1 MNPWKFGS
9 LVRGPVAAVLLSIL
23 VTVPLSAQCPDGS
36 PPPCQRAAVT
46 RVAIDPNAVAIL
58 PFRVSGPPES
68 QYLREGMLDLLNVAL
83 DGFAGWRVI
92 QPRALLRQVGAESGP
107 LDVARAAGLARQAG
121 AATFVLGNVVALGPE
136 LRVQAELYESARG
149 TSLASVRARGTLA
162 LPAPVADSIAGGL
175 ARQRLAL
182 HSGVTRR
189 ALEEYTTTSPAAL
202 QEYLIAEQLARRTR
216 WPEAAESLAAAI
228 GHDSTFALAY
238 YGLYRA
244 ISWGNS
250 GAVPQQTSSRAIT
263 PFTIDEVIQ
272 AALRHLDRAPPRQ
285 RRLLEFASATNR
297 ADALRLA
304 DGLTRDYPDDADAW
318 LERGDAYF
326 HIGLESG
333 EPPTIALESLERA
346 IALDPLVPEAYLH
359 VVQLRS
365 MLGDSAG
372 AWQTLDRLRAIASTW
387 EATIGLELAM
397 RAWWRGT
404 DPASLTVPSSD
415 IATIIGRYLLLIG
428 DRAPARAVTLADSF
442 AVLAATTDHAPA
454 ERVTALLR
462 RQVYHLAQGRFAGAW
477 DVLRQAAVLDPAGQE
492 VLGATVL
499 HHLVTSTHASEAAD
513 AARQLASSPGTLPWW
528 GGPLLAWRAATTEAT
543 DSAPDTVRRL
553 LATGEYSTFRSALED
568 GLLGLVS
575 LRVGDT
581 VSAHRELARGNVAW
595 VETRNIEKFLP
606 TPVLGLKAARLD
618 VRAGDL
624 DVASR
629 RLYETTGSIGIMFR
643 AEAEELRGEIALQR
657 ADTAAAIHAYHTFI
671 ELWKHAD
678 PGLSPH
684 VTAARQAVE
693 RLSPK

>member
-1 MNPWKFGS
+1 MRRR
-9 LVRGPVAAVLLSIL
+9 LVIRLAVLLSAFPAIR
-23 VTVPLSAQCPDGS
+23 PSALSAQCPDGS
-36 PPPCQRAAVT
+36 PPPCQRSAAT
-46 RVAIDPNAVAIL
+46 RVVIDPNAVAIL

-68 QYLREGMLDLLNVAL
+68 QYLGEGMLDLLNVAL

-92 QPRALLRQVGAESGP
+92 QPRAFLRQVSAGAGP
-107 LDVARAAGLARQAG
+107 DAVDVPQAARLARAAG

-136 LRVQAELYESARG
+136 LRVQAELYESAHG

-202 QEYLIAEQLARRTR
+202 QEYLIAEQLARRAR
-216 WPEAAESLAAAI
+216 WQEAAESLAAAI

-250 GAVPQQTSSRAIT
+250 GAPTQQASGRATT
-263 PFTIDEVIQ
+263 PYTIDDVIQ

-285 RRLLEFASATNR
+285 RRLLEYASATNR
-297 ADALRLA
+297 ANALRLA

-372 AWQTLDRLRAIASTW
+372 AWQTLDRLRAMAQTW
-387 EATIGLELAM
+387 EATVGLELAM
-397 RAWWRGT
+397 RAWWRGL
-404 DPASLTVPSSD
+404 DPASLTVPSSE
-415 IATIIGRYLLLIG
+415 IASIIGRYLLLIG
-428 DRAPARAVTLADSF
+428 DQTPARAVAVADSF
-442 AVLAATTDHAPA
+442 AALAATPDHAPA
-454 ERVTALLR
+454 DRVTALLR
-462 RQVYHLAQGRFAGAW
+462 RQVYHLAQGRYASAW
-477 DVLRQAAVLDPAGQE
+477 ELLRQAAVLDPAGQE

-499 HHLVTSTHASEAAD
+499 HHLLTGAHASEAAD
-513 AARQLASSPGTLPWW
+513 AARQLASPPGTLPLW
-528 GGPLLAWRAATTEAT
+528 GAAVLAWRAAATQAT
-543 DSAPDTVRRL
+543 DSAPNTVRLL
-553 LATGEYSTFRSALED
+553 LATGEYTTFRSALAD

-581 VSAHRELARGNVAW
+581 VAAHRELARGNVAW
-595 VETRNIEKFLP
+595 IETRNIEKFLP
-606 TPVLGLKAARLD
+606 TPVLGLETARLD
-618 VRAGDL
+618 VRTGDL

-629 RLYETTGSIGIMFR
+629 RLYETTGPIGVMFR
-643 AEAEELRGEIALQR
+643 AEAEELRGQIAEQR
-657 ADTAAAIHAYHTFI
+657 GDTAAAVRAYRNFI
-671 ELWKHAD
+671 ELWEDAD
-678 PGLSPH
+678 PELQPR
-684 VTAARQAVE
+684 VTAARAALA
-693 RLSPK
+693 RLEGR

>member
-1 MNPWKFGS
+1 M
-9 LVRGPVAAVLLSIL
+9 VITLLSAYPHIRPSAL
-23 VTVPLSAQCPDGS
+23 AAQCPDGS
-36 PPPCQRAAVT
+36 PPPCRTRDHQPPAIAV
-46 RVAIDPNAVAIL
+46 DSDAVAIL
-58 PFRVSGPPES
+58 PFRVSGPPEA

-83 DGFAGWRVI
+83 DGFAGWRVL
-92 QPRALLRQVGAESGP
+92 QPRAFLRQVGASADAIEVP
-107 LDVARAAGLARQAG
+107 QAARLARAAG

-202 QEYLIAEQLARRTR
+202 QEYLIAEQLARRAR
-216 WPEAAESLAAAI
+216 WREVAESLAAAI

-250 GAVPQQTSSRAIT
+250 GPILQRASGPALT
-263 PFTIDEVIQ
+263 PYTIHDVIQ

-285 RRLLEFASATNR
+285 RRLLEYASATNR

-333 EPPTIALESLERA
+333 EPPTIALDGLERA

-372 AWQTLDRLRAIASTW
+372 AWRTLDRLRAMAPTW
-387 EATIGLELAM
+387 EATAGLELAM

-404 DPASLTVPSSD
+404 EPASLTVPTAE
-415 IATIIGRYLLLIG
+415 IATTIGRYLLLIG
-428 DRAPARAVTLADSF
+428 DQVPARAVALADSL
-442 AVLAATTDHAPA
+442 AVLAATPDHAPA

-462 RQVYHLAQGRFAGAW
+462 RQVYHLAQGRHVSAW
-477 DVLRQAAVLDPAGQE
+477 ELLRQAAVLDPAGQE

-499 HHLVTSTHASEAAD
+499 HHLVTGTHASEAAD
-513 AARQLASSPGTLPWW
+513 AARQLASSPALPLW
-528 GGPLLAWRAATTEAT
+528 GSAVLAWRVVVTEAT
-543 DSAPDTVRRL
+543 ASAPNTVRQL
-553 LATGEYSTFRSALED
+553 LSTGEYSTFRSALAD

-575 LRVGDT
+575 LRAGDT
-581 VSAHRELARGNVAW
+581 VTAHRELARGNAAW
-595 VETRNIEKFLP
+595 IETRNIEKFLP
-606 TPVLGLKAARLD
+606 TPVLGLEAARLD

-624 DVASR
+624 DAASR
-629 RLYETTGSIGIMFR
+629 RLYETTGPIGVMFR
-643 AEAEELRGEIALQR
+643 AQAEELRGQIALQR
-657 ADTAAAIHAYHTFI
+657 ADTAAAIHSYRNFI
-671 ELWKHAD
+671 ELWKDAD
-678 PGLSPH
+678 PELQPR
-684 VTAARQAVE
+684 VAAAREEVE
-693 RLSPK
+693 RLRPQ